1 MRPQTLLASLL
12 LLSAPAF
19 AQVSTSVMLE
29 HYAPQAGDSDVL
41 GVQSP
46 TISAHLLP
54 RVLGAVSYAD
64 AATTLTAAGSLG
76 LFGRVEVGVAVP
88 VVVGSNVE
96 LGNLRAQAKVR
107 LVDVGPF
114 SFGASLAIS
123 RGGPSVTLLSQW
135 AGPRGSAVLLDVGVG
150 ANSAA
155 ASLGAKI
162 DLVPRALSVQA
173 SVTGQIDL
181 LGVRKSVD
189 ALVALRWLPIDGFAL
204 TVGAGPGLSQELPSM
219 TVVASIAWVPRESE
233 GAAHPPQSADA
244 DRALLDPLPQL
255 ATR

>member
-1 MRPQTLLASLL
+1 MRHQTLLASLL

-19 AQVSTSVMLE
+19 AQVSSSVMLE
-29 HYAPQAGDSDVL
+29 RYSPQAGDSDVL

-76 LFGRVEVGVAVP
+76 LFGRVELGLAVP
-88 VVVGSNVE
+88 VIVGNDVE
-96 LGNLRAQAKVR
+96 LGNLRAQAKAR

-114 SFGASLAIS
+114 SFGASLAVS
-123 RGGPSVTLLSQW
+123 RVSPSLTLLSQW
-135 AGPRGSAVLLDVGVG
+135 AGPRGSAVLIDVGVG
-150 ANSAA
+150 ANSVTS
-155 ASLGAKI
+155 SLAAKI

-173 SVTGQIDL
+173 SVAGQLDL

-189 ALVALRWLPIDGFAL
+189 ALVALRWMPIDGFAL
-204 TVGAGPGLSQELPSM
+204 SVGAGPGFSQDLPSM
-219 TVVASIAWVPRESE
+219 RLVASIAWVPSESDRP
-233 GAAHPPQSADA
+233 AHPPQSVAADQ
-244 DRALLDPLPQL
+244 ALLDPLPQL
-255 ATR
+255 GSR